1 MKPEHYREFAREAGL
16 EISIAGSEDEFVV
29 HADNPI
35 LNEINIARIRGIDL
49 KTHYNRSSLKIEWFH
64 FEFVERAYRHFKYS
78 RNLMDF
84 TDLLQQIVDDPEYLP
99 KLETVI
105 IDEAQDLSR
114 LQWGIVHAL
123 AKRSN
128 NVYIAGDDDQC
139 QPAGTRVLTPHGEV
153 VIEKLD
159 PRVDRIICYD
169 RAGAYVVGKKAGYS
183 FKKASRTYEGFIHTV
198 TTRGNKSS
206 YTDNHR
212 CLVRWKPVKNLIN
225 YRVVYLMQR
234 GENFRIGQC
243 QLFRA
248 DGCVHAWVR
257 AHGERADKM
266 WFLKLVDNSEDT
278 FFWENYLSYTYG
290 IPQTVFQTL
299 DPVLQKA
306 LNKLH
311 KNLPT
316 HSHALELL
324 SDLGISYE
332 FPIYERSIVS
342 KRRGGTQVF
351 DVRAC
356 NLMPEIM
363 LIPSITGDKVEWDSF
378 QLSKKWRKEKVYS
391 LEVEKHHNYFADN
404 ILTHNCVFT
413 WAGADV
419 QTFLSLEGEVKVL
432 DQSYRVPAAVHEL
445 ANKVVRRI
453 RSRQEKEWHPRE
465 EQGAI
470 KFYNQFDHVD
480 VTSGEWLIL
489 ASTNYMLN
497 DLHEWVKSQGLMF
510 ERHGQRSISENIL
523 SAVLGWETL
532 RKGKSLPM
540 PILKHVYKYLGTEF
554 VKRGFKSLRDIDPN
568 NEYTMDEL
576 KASHGLLTDG
586 LWYNVLTKISDAQR
600 QYIISILRRGA
611 KLTGKVPIKLSTIH
625 GAKGGEA
632 DNVLLITDLSPKF
645 ANDYAR
651 NSDDINRL
659 LYVGMTRTKQSLHII
674 MPKSIEKGFR
684 F

>member
-1 MKPEHYREFAREAGL
+1 MQTKTHKIFGPPGSGKTTYLLDLVEQELRNGVHPSAIGYFAFTRKAATEAKDRAIAKFDGLNAETDFPWFRTLHSLAYRCLRVSHNEIMKPEHYREFAREAGL
-16 EISIAGSEDEFVV
+16 EISIAGSEEEFVV

-84 TDLLQQIVDDPEYLP
+84 TDLLQQIVDDPQYLP
-99 KLETVI
+99 RLEVLI
-105 IDEAQDLSR
+105 VDEAQDLSR
-114 LQWGIVHAL
+114 LQWELVIQL
-123 AKRSN
+123 AKRSARTF
-128 NVYIAGDDDQC
+128 IAGDDDQ
-139 QPAGTRVLTPHGEV
+139 AV
-153 VIEKLD
+153 
-159 PRVDRIICYD
+159 
-169 RAGAYVVGKKAGYS
+169 YV
-183 FKKASRTYEGFIHTV
+183 
-198 TTRGNKSS
+198 
-206 YTDNHR
+206 
-212 CLVRWKPVKNLIN
+212 
-225 YRVVYLMQR
+225 
-234 GENFRIGQC
+234 
-243 QLFRA
+243 
-248 DGCVHAWVR
+248 
-257 AHGERADKM
+257 
-266 WFLKLVDNSEDT
+266 
-278 FFWENYLSYTYG
+278 
-290 IPQTVFQTL
+290 
-299 DPVLQKA
+299 
-306 LNKLH
+306 
-311 KNLPT
+311 
-316 HSHALELL
+316 
-324 SDLGISYE
+324 
-332 FPIYERSIVS
+332 
-342 KRRGGTQVF
+342 
-351 DVRAC
+351 
-356 NLMPEIM
+356 
-363 LIPSITGDKVEWDSF
+363 
-378 QLSKKWRKEKVYS
+378 
-391 LEVEKHHNYFADN
+391 
-404 ILTHNCVFT
+404 

-432 DQSYRVPAAVHEL
+432 DQSYRVPATVHAL

-453 RSRQEKEWHPRE
+453 RLRQEKEWHPRE
-465 EQGAI
+465 EEGSV
-470 KFYNQFDHVD
+470 KFYNRYEHVD

-586 LWYNVLTKISDAQR
+586 LWYNVLTKISDTQR